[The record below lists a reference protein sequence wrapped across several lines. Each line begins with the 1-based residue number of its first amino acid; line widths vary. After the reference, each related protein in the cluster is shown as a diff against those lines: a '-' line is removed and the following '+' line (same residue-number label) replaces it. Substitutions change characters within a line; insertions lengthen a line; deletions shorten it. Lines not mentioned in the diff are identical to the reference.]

1 VNNKAA
7 SSLITGINTKSG
19 RHIKNKV
26 ETHVCEG
33 LCNYPLNYKRSID
46 ILFDFDDSTLCHVK

>member
-1 VNNKAA
+1 VNVNNKAA

-26 ETHVCEG
+26 ETHVCAG
-33 LCNYPLNYKRSID
+33 LCTHPLNYKEVA
-46 ILFDFDDSTLCHVK
+46 LLQV